1 MRYDYLYL
9 RVCPSDR
16 PFNFCAIM
24 ETVLLY
30 PISFA
35 LLFKNIWMKSD
46 WSRIRW
52 METILY
58 IESLCRMNFAQFR
71 TSPHKDFTVQNSLDE
86 CCTVQENPVED
97 GNGQK

>member
-1 MRYDYLYL
+1 MGSQLAALSLSLILPSSQDDWHKKAAFITVLSFKNVWMRYDYLYL

-24 ETVLLY
+24 ATVLLY

-46 WSRIRW
+46 
-52 METILY
+52 
-58 IESLCRMNFAQFR
+58 
-71 TSPHKDFTVQNSLDE
+71 
-86 CCTVQENPVED
+86 
-97 GNGQK
+97 